1 MPAWMSGDGAWIAFG
16 VTAVTLV
23 MAVAMHRVI
32 VRGLK
37 SPPPP
42 DTEE

>member
-23 MAVAMHRVI
+23 MAVVMHRVI
-32 VRGLK
+32 VRVLK
-37 SPPPP
+37 SPPP